1 MSVAVGTVKV
11 STLHSAVT
19 SVRVARSATGAVV
32 SITTTVWVW
41 VVMFPSLS
49 SYVQVTTV
57 VPWSVIGSTVVVVP
71 VIDPAQLSVAVG
83 TVKVS
88 TLHPAVTSTS
98 DAKSATG
105 AVASLITTF
114 WVWVLIFPLSSSYV
128 QVTTVVPWSV
138 IGSTLLINL

>member
-1 MSVAVGTVKV
+1 
-11 STLHSAVT
+11 
-19 SVRVARSATGAVV
+19 
-32 SITTTVWVW
+32 
-41 VVMFPSLS
+41 MFPSLS

-88 TLHPAVTSTS
+88 TLHSAVTSVRVTR
-98 DAKSATG
+98 SATG
-105 AVASLITTF
+105 AVVSITTTV
-114 WVWVLIFPLSSSYV
+114 WVWVVMFPSLSSYV

-138 IGSTLLINL
+138 IGSTLLILL